1 MAKERRQNSA
11 ADAIT
16 GLLGVIGLTIAKEFK
31 DDPDGAAAARKMV
44 ADVTDSNLITA
55 AEHLDDSIETKHQ
68 VDAIL
73 EQAGIDPVQL
83 GRDNALAGAAAVVE
97 VQQALAEPEAIEQDD
112 TEQDDTE
119 HIEQD

>member
-11 ADAIT
+11 AGALG
-16 GLLGVIGLTIAKEFK
+16 GLLDLIDTTIEKEF
-31 DDPDGAAAARKMV
+31 
-44 ADVTDSNLITA
+44 ADNPEAMAKAKKQVNDIKDSNFVTA

-68 VDAIL
+68 TDAVL